1 MRGSE
6 VATQQVAERSPK
18 TTATNAVG
26 VRRPTP
32 MTKGQLRRAAW
43 RNGFKRAIHE
53 FGRHECTDLAAGL
66 TYYSVLA
73 IFPALLALLSILGVV
88 SSGESTTNAVVD
100 LVDQFASGD
109 MGETL
114 KPIIVQLT
122 ESQGAG
128 LTLVIGVLGALWSA
142 SAYIR
147 GFGRAMNRIYEVD
160 EGRAS
165 IGLRVV
171 MYVVTMVMV
180 AGAAF
185 VVFSAVMSGSLAR
198 EVGDAINLG
207 QEAVDTWNIVKLP
220 VILFVVILMVAL
232 LYYITPNVRQPRFRW
247 LSLGAAIALLIW
259 IAASAGLA
267 FYIGNFGNYNKT
279 YGSLA
284 GVIIFL
290 LWIWLTNL
298 ALLFGGVVDAEVV
311 RARQLQAGIKA
322 EKKIQ
327 LEPKGTSVSDK
338 QAAARREVI
347 ASSRE
352 LRQDSDI
359 RARAIA
365 RRRAREAERA

>member
-1 MRGSE
+1 M
-6 VATQQVAERSPK
+6 ATQQVAERGPK

-53 FGRHECTDLAAGL
+53 FGRHGCTDLAAGL
-66 TYYSVLA
+66 TYYSVLS
-73 IFPALLALLSILGVV
+73 IFPALLAVLSILGVV

-100 LVDQFASGD
+100 LVDRFGTGG

-122 ESQGAG
+122 ESRGAG
-128 LTLVIGVLGALWSA
+128 LTLVVGVLGALLSA
-142 SAYIR
+142 SAYVR
-147 GFGRAMNRIYEVD
+147 GFGRAMNSIYEVE

-165 IGLRVV
+165 IGLRVI

-180 AGAAF
+180 VGAAF

-198 EVGDAINLG
+198 EIGDAINLG

-232 LYYITPNVRQPRFRW
+232 LYYVTPNVRQPRFRW

-259 IAASAGLA
+259 SAASVGLV
-267 FYIGNFGNYNKT
+267 FYVSNFGNYNKT

-284 GVIIFL
+284 GVIVFL
-290 LWIWLTNL
+290 LWLWLTNL

-327 LEPKGTSVSDK
+327 LEPRGTSVSEK
-338 QAAARREVI
+338 QAAARRDVI

-365 RRRAREAERA
+365 RRRARAAERS